1 MLASTSG
8 LAGFGQWP
16 EHGSPVPPG
25 SRKHPEG
32 AATVSPLMYL
42 LFPLLGIVAG
52 ILAGLLG
59 VGGGL
64 VLVAALA
71 WLLPL
76 FGVPPE
82 VAMHAALASSLASIV
97 LTAAS
102 SARAHAR
109 RGSVLWPTV
118 AWMVPGLLLGGWLGS
133 GVAVKLDAQ
142 TLRWIVAGYCL
153 LAAWQTGF
161 GRSRAPADGSEVP
174 APRGWP
180 MSAAGGGIGVLSA
193 LVGIG
198 GGSMTVPLLV
208 WRGVK
213 PVRAVGTSS
222 ACGVA
227 IGLSAAAG
235 FALHAPAGALPAH
248 AIGFVY
254 LPAAIGVALASVL
267 AAPWGTRLAHRL
279 SGNALRKVF
288 ALFLLLVALS
298 VPWSG

>member
-1 MLASTSG
+1 MQVTRSG
-8 LAGFGQWP
+8 VANL
-16 EHGSPVPPG
+16 
-25 SRKHPEG
+25 
-32 AATVSPLMYL
+32 SPLMFL
-42 LFPLLGIVAG
+42 LFPLLGVVAG

-76 FGVPPE
+76 FGVPQE
-82 VAMHAALASSLASIV
+82 TAMHAALASSLASIV

-118 AWMVPGLLLGGWLGS
+118 KWMVPGLVLGGWLGS
-133 GVAVKLDAQ
+133 GVAVALSDAV
-142 TLRWIVAGYCL
+142 LRWVVAGYCL
-153 LAAWQTGF
+153 LAAWQIGF
-161 GRSRAPADGSEVP
+161 GRTRAPADGSEVP

-180 MSAAGGGIGVLSA
+180 LTAAGGGIGALSA
-193 LVGIG
+193 VVGIG

-208 WRGVK
+208 WRGVR

-227 IGLSAAAG
+227 IGLSSALG
-235 FALHAPAGALPAH
+235 YTLHAPAGALPAH
-248 AIGFVY
+248 GIGYVY

-279 SGNALRKVF
+279 SGEALRKVF
-288 ALFLLLVALS
+288 ALFLLLVGLS

>member
-1 MLASTSG
+1 MERQACMASAIT
-8 LAGFGQWP
+8 FKEP
-16 EHGSPVPPG
+16 
-25 SRKHPEG
+25 HP
-32 AATVSPLMYL
+32 VSPLMFL
-42 LFPLLGIVAG
+42 LFPLLGLVAG

-82 VAMHAALASSLASIV
+82 AAMHAALASSLASIV

-118 AWMVPGLLLGGWLGS
+118 AWMVPGLLLGAWLGS

-227 IGLSAAAG
+227 IGLSAAVG
-235 FALHAPAGALPAH
+235 YALHAPSGALPAH
-248 AIGFVY
+248 GIGYVY
-254 LPAAIGVALASVL
+254 LPAAIGVAVASVL
-267 AAPWGTRLAHRL
+267 AAPWGTCLAHRL